1 MSENKTLLRSRK
13 LHMLEQVD
21 KLKHKENILLLLL
34 LLLLLLFIVV
44 EVVKVL

>member
-1 MSENKTLLRSRK
+1 
-13 LHMLEQVD
+13 MLEQVD

-34 LLLLLLFIVV
+34 LFIVV